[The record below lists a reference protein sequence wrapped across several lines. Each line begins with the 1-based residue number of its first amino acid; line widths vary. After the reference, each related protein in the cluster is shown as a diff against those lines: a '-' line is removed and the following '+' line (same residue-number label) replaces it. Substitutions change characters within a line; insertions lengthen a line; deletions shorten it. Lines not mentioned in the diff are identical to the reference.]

1 MNYPHQPVLLNQTI
15 EFLNIQNKDGVWVD
29 ATLGLGGHSEE
40 ILKRITPD
48 SLLIGIDCDEES
60 IEIAKKRLKH
70 YKNFIPVHSN
80 FKDLDIILAE
90 NKVREI
96 DGIIFDLG
104 FSSYQ
109 IEKSGRGF
117 SFLVDEKLDMR
128 LDKRQG
134 LSADYIIN
142 HYSKEELDKIIK
154 EYGEDKNHKRLAE
167 LIFKNRPVRT
177 TKELAEIAIRVNKK
191 EKRIHPATRLF
202 QAIRIEVNNEL
213 NVLEIGLIKTLRYL
227 KSGARMA
234 VISFHSLEDR
244 IVKNFFQ
251 KESRDCICENK
262 KMICNCGHKKVLK
275 ILTKKPV
282 MADKDMIKINPRARS
297 AHLRVAEKI

>member
-15 EFLNIQNKDGVWVD
+15 EFLNIKNKDGVWVD

-40 ILKRITPD
+40 ILKRITPG

-60 IEIAKKRLKH
+60 IEIARKRLKH

-90 NKVREI
+90 NKVNEI

-117 SFLVDEKLDMR
+117 SFLVNEKLDMR
-128 LDKRQG
+128 LDKRQD
-134 LSADYIIN
+134 LSAYYIIN
-142 HYSKEELDKIIK
+142 HYSKDELDKIIK
-154 EYGEDKNHKRLAE
+154 EYGEDKNHRRLAE
-167 LIFKNRPVRT
+167 LIVKNRPIRT

-213 NVLEIGLIKTLRYL
+213 DVLEIGLRKALRYL
-227 KSGARMA
+227 KSGARIA

-251 KESRDCICENK
+251 KESKDCICENK
-262 KMICNCGHKKVLK
+262 KMICNCNHKKVLK

-282 MADKDMIKINPRARS
+282 MADKDMIKTNPRARS